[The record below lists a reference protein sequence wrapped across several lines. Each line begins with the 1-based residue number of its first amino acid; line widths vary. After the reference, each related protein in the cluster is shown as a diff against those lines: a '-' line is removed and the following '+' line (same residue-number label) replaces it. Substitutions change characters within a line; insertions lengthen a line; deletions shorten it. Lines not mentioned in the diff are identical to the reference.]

1 MATNAATIST
11 DEIYVGENTSAVLSD
26 YLEGLE
32 SDVSGKAAS
41 GHSHSDLE
49 SAIEGLEDG
58 KAEAIHT
65 HEMSE
70 INGLPAKLTEIEGA
84 IADLQNSGAAGVTP
98 MLVASMHLGK
108 LDNNSGAENSS
119 STRIC
124 SDPFAVE
131 SGKSYWQV
139 NDKGVNMYVLIYDAE
154 EVFLEYMGSFA
165 SGAEIAVTNANAAY
179 MRLGSLLGEY
189 DLTNEF
195 RIYNVDPE
203 SGESSTGDA
212 GYSKDEADDRFAL
225 KTELHS
231 HPNKDVLDGITAE
244 KVSAWD
250 SAASGSGSAGADGA
264 DGADG
269 EDGGYYSIAVT
280 QPTANTMKLSFTPSK
295 EGMPAIPDQ
304 TVTLPAGE
312 DGAAGEA
319 GENGADGV
327 SPAVS
332 VSTISGGHRITI
344 TSASGTVSFDVMDGE
359 DGADGQDGADGADG
373 ADFSGSL
380 ASDILRLNGTQALFK
395 SSTMMTLGTNNL
407 ETMIAGSKIYSK
419 VTISVSSD
427 ERLKEGIEAVDP
439 DKCVD
444 FINGINVKT
453 FNYIGSDIPCM
464 GVIAQDIQ
472 ETELA
477 KFFVSEM
484 ACPEKYLA
492 VRASD
497 MVFPLIVAVQ
507 ELSKKVEVL
516 LECCK

>member
-1 MATNAATIST
+1 MSTNAATIST
-11 DEIYVGENTSAVLSD
+11 NEIFVGESTNVVLTD
-26 YLEGLE
+26 YLDALE

-41 GHSHSDLE
+41 THSHSDLE

-58 KAEAIHT
+58 KAEAVHT
-65 HEMSE
+65 HEMSD
-70 INGLPAKLTEIEGA
+70 IAGLNAALTEMEEA
-84 IADLQNSGAAGVTP
+84 IAALQNSGGAAVNP

-131 SGKSYWQV
+131 SGKSYYQV

-154 EVFLEYMGSFA
+154 EVFLGYLGSFA
-165 SGAEIAVTNANAAY
+165 SGAEIPVTNPNAAY

-195 RIYNVDPE
+195 RIYDVNPE

-212 GYSKDEADDRFAL
+212 GYSRDEADDRFAL
-225 KTELHS
+225 KTDLHT
-231 HPNKDVLDGITAE
+231 HDNKTVLDGITAE

-250 SAASGSGSAGADGA
+250 SAASGSGSAGA

-295 EGMPAIPDQ
+295 EGMPAIADQ

-319 GENGADGV
+319 GEDGV

-359 DGADGQDGADGADG
+359 DGADGQNGADGDDFNGNLSGGILRLQGNQA
-373 ADFSGSL
+373 AFFSGS
-380 ASDILRLNGTQALFK
+380 QMVF
-395 SSTMMTLGTNNL
+395 GTNNYP
-407 ETMIAGSKIYSK
+407 TRIAGNAITATQ
-419 VTISVSSD
+419 TIQVDSD
-427 ERLKEGIEAVDP
+427 ERLKENIEAVDP
-439 DKCVD
+439 GKCAD

-453 FNYIGSDIPCM
+453 FNYIGNDAPCM

-472 ETELA
+472 KGELA
-477 KFFVSEM
+477 KFFVSTTPGEGG
-484 ACPEKYLA
+484 YLA
-492 VRASD
+492 VKAAD
-497 MVFPLIVAVQ
+497 LVFPLIVAVQ
-507 ELSKKVEVL
+507 ELTQKVAA
-516 LECCK
+516 LEGK

>member
-11 DEIYVGENTSAVLSD
+11 DEIFVGESTNVVLTD
-26 YLEGLE
+26 YLDDLE
-32 SDVSGKAAS
+32 TEVSNKAAS
-41 GHSHSDLE
+41 NHSHSDLE

-58 KAEAIHT
+58 KAEAVHT
-65 HEMSE
+65 HEMSD

-84 IADLQNSGAAGVTP
+84 IADLQNSGGAAGVTP

-165 SGAEIAVTNANAAY
+165 SGAEIPVTNANAAY
-179 MRLGSLLGEY
+179 MRIGSLLGEY

-195 RIYNVDPE
+195 RIFNVDPE
-203 SGESSTGDA
+203 SGESSAAVDA
-212 GYSKDEADDRFAL
+212 YSKEESDDRYAL

-231 HPNKDVLDGITAE
+231 HDNKTVLDGITAE

-250 SAASGSGSAGADGA
+250 SAASGSGSAGADGQ
-264 DGADG
+264 DG
-269 EDGGYYSIAVT
+269 EDGGYYSVAVT
-280 QPTANTMKLSFTPSK
+280 QPSANTMKLSFTPSK
-295 EGMPAIPDQ
+295 ADMPAIADQ
-304 TVTLPAGE
+304 TITLPAGADGE
-312 DGAAGEA
+312 DGEK
-319 GENGADGV
+319 GADGV

-359 DGADGQDGADGADG
+359 DGADGQDGADGD
-373 ADFSGSL
+373 DFSGSL

-472 ETELA
+472 KTELA

-507 ELSKKVEVL
+507 ELSKRVKE
-516 LECCK
+516 LEGK